1 MHRRTS
7 CNTATTKKSADRQ
20 AHQEPSNA
28 GTLVIAQAHTAV
40 EDIKGQQVV
49 NTVTERLLEAPIT
62 LTQSELRTLVPNIWA
77 QAVSTTECKR
87 EEPIALAMLGEVF
100 SNQYKL
106 EAPVTTARGPRIAR
120 IADKYAATV
129 LALSQPSALPLYQP
143 FPSDPSHP
151 KPSELEPCPSALA
164 SITHAEQSQY
174 VTVAEDTHDRYEHIA
189 RDQVESQLPRLA
201 ADEPEVATQP
211 AATEASRKG
220 AHEVAPPPILPLP
233 TPFIACAAAEV
244 AERPLPTVTQPVAA
258 EATQSL
264 AVTTEATQSL
274 AIAAEAT
281 QSVVATE
288 ATASFVTAEATPLFF
303 VAAEAPQSLGMIVQQ
318 QHALSPSPLLPWHSP
333 FKPFSPLLTSYH
345 HVPNLDFSRC
355 SLQPPQCRPPS
366 EPPPTNKTAC
376 SAATRVTPAKSRAL
390 IHFYLPH
397 TRTRT
402 NPMLETAFFFSWE
415 ENWGTQRPFLASQTP
430 PHALAALSTLHQ
442 RALYFD
448 RSLHKVTNCAE
459 LCTTS
464 CVQYSSPI
472 PLSTAQLPIPFLQ
485 NSAYARALNNLS
497 PTLPRG
503 RTLVLPRFA
512 TCGSVHDCSRTWP
525 APYLFRARISS
536 VQVFFRVP
544 RLRADLAT
552 QPQLV
557 SRIDCYPYHVTSCAK
572 ACTVAR
578 AQDCHFFP
586 QQVEL
591 LSLSLPQNAAL
602 ARSLSAFV
610 TTSPRPRQL
619 RLLSYA
625 AREDMHDHS
634 HAQIMLHLLRVE
646 ASTFSRFLSMPH
658 VTAPLV
664 TQPRSGP

>member
-366 EPPPTNKTAC
+366 EPPPTHKTAC

-415 ENWGTQRPFLASQTP
+415 ENWGTAQPSKCCIRTLATSPSKHPSAANSPQTHPAIRTHPQPFSLISLSSPQIVPTFPQNATLARGLGNFVSTRSRPRPLLFPNYKTRRGVLNYTHARLATDPLKSKNSSSLTSSTVPHASADFKTQFRHVPYLDQYPYPVMRRAETCTTACAQHFSSIPSSEDQPSLPFPQNTVLARSISNSVSMCPSTPAAAEETFTAERSPVVNATSHSKEDSMSLREDYLCGPFLTFSTT
-430 PHALAALSTLHQ
+430 PHAL
-442 RALYFD
+442 
-448 RSLHKVTNCAE
+448 
-459 LCTTS
+459 
-464 CVQYSSPI
+464 
-472 PLSTAQLPIPFLQ
+472 
-485 NSAYARALNNLS
+485 
-497 PTLPRG
+497 
-503 RTLVLPRFA
+503 
-512 TCGSVHDCSRTWP
+512 
-525 APYLFRARISS
+525 
-536 VQVFFRVP
+536 
-544 RLRADLAT
+544 
-552 QPQLV
+552 
-557 SRIDCYPYHVTSCAK
+557 
-572 ACTVAR
+572 
-578 AQDCHFFP
+578 
-586 QQVEL
+586 
-591 LSLSLPQNAAL
+591 
-602 ARSLSAFV
+602 
-610 TTSPRPRQL
+610 
-619 RLLSYA
+619 
-625 AREDMHDHS
+625 
-634 HAQIMLHLLRVE
+634 
-646 ASTFSRFLSMPH
+646 
-658 VTAPLV
+658 
-664 TQPRSGP
+664 